1 VVKPSISPRVAALL
15 GGPLLGLLARSWR
28 VETVHEE
35 RWLAPLKAGR
45 PHLFLL
51 WHDALL
57 PLLWH
62 HRGRG
67 VTIVVSLAQDG
78 QYLAA
83 YARQIG
89 YRAAV
94 GSSTRGGVRALAG
107 AVKALQAGS
116 AVAFTPDG
124 PRGPRRK
131 FKGGALLAAQKGGAV
146 VVPLHAAA
154 NRAWRLRSW
163 DRFLVPKP
171 FARVRIAYGA
181 TFAVLPGPEGLEEAR
196 RLAEASLAEVVR
208 EVRWDDAATPTG

>member
-1 VVKPSISPRVAALL
+1 MRLPIRPGVAALL
-15 GGPLLGLLARSWR
+15 GAPVFALLARSWR
-28 VETVHEE
+28 LETIHEE
-35 RWLAPLKAGR
+35 RWRVLVEAGR
-45 PHLFLL
+45 PHVFLL

-67 VTIVVSLAQDG
+67 VTIVVSEARDG

-83 YARQIG
+83 YARRLG
-89 YRAAV
+89 YREAL
-94 GSSTRGGVRALAG
+94 GSSTRGGVRALVG
-107 AVKALQAGS
+107 AVKALQAGGT
-116 AVAFTPDG
+116 VAFTPDG
-124 PRGPRRK
+124 PRGPRREL
-131 FKGGALLAAQKGGAV
+131 KGGVLLAAQRGGAV

-154 NRAWRLRSW
+154 DRAWLLRSW

-181 TFAVLPGPEGLEEAR
+181 TFEVAPGPEGLLEAR
-196 RLAEASLAEVVR
+196 ADAEAGLAEAVR